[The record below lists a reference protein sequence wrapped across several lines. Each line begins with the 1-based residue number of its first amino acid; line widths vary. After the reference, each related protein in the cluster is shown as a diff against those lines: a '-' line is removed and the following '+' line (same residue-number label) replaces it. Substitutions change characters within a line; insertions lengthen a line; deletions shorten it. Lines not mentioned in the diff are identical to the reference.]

1 MLKQDQLK
9 LKRERKTKEINKP
22 SGVMS
27 LTSENKVNIKERI
40 KENRK
45 DSDSA
50 TREMKVNWSKE
61 WREEN
66 KDEKIRECTKYR

>member
-40 KENRK
+40 KEKRK

-50 TREMKVNWSKE
+50 TGEMKVNWSKE

-66 KDEKIRECTKYR
+66 KDEKRRECTKYR

>member
-22 SGVMS
+22 SEVMS
-27 LTSENKVNIKERI
+27 LTSENKVNLKERI
-40 KENRK
+40 REKRK

-50 TREMKVNWSKE
+50 TGEIKVNWSWE
-61 WREEN
+61 WKEEN
-66 KDEKIRECTKYR
+66 KDEKRRERTKYR